1 MQSSNKALCFEKQQT
16 PPPPLKTIHTTQL
29 TRYEQLN
36 AFFLTVSDGKFT
48 KKLSVLFILKSNAQV
63 INIQCRPFLDQ
74 QQEEVDGLKFLLP
87 ILYAISFSTCCCPTN
102 MEKSEYQLDVPATLR

>member
-48 KKLSVLFILKSNAQV
+48 KKLSVLFIYTKKQRTGNKYSMLS
-63 INIQCRPFLDQ
+63 
-74 QQEEVDGLKFLLP
+74 
-87 ILYAISFSTCCCPTN
+87 ISRST
-102 MEKSEYQLDVPATLR
+102 AGRG